1 MHFLIRSLVL
11 LPVIFFCGGC
21 TPGGPLTPADSFI
34 AVRSAIEKNDI
45 KKIGELISSESKN
58 KIKRFLII
66 ISALDKDQLNSAAEV
81 YNIGA
86 DKLKNIDSYGALS
99 LYFNPG
105 AKLNL
110 RDIFKEDMLT
120 VDVHDNRA
128 VIRTESGY
136 EIDFVREG
144 PYWKLD
150 LSEL

>member
-1 MHFLIRSLVL
+1 MHLLIRSLILFVAL
-11 LPVIFFCGGC
+11 YFCVGC
-21 TPGGPLTPADSFI
+21 TPGGPLTPSDSFI
-34 AVRSAIEKNDI
+34 AIRSAIENNDI
-45 KKIGELISSESKN
+45 KEIGELISSESKN

-66 ISALDKDQLNSAAEV
+66 ISTLDKDQLNSAAEV

-120 VDVHDNRA
+120 IDVYENRA